1 MLVSGEGL
9 GFSGGALVALLGLR
23 FPLLGAP
30 SLVWDLLLV
39 FLGRRLV
46 YHWPEMSM
54 YVSTKISV
62 CTDILLS
69 VSVIPFFLRVFNG
82 Q

>member
-1 MLVSGEGL
+1 MFWECDVLVSGGGL

-30 SLVWDLLLV
+30 ALVWDLFLV
-39 FLGRRLV
+39 LLGRRRV

-54 YVSTKISV
+54 YIMFQPRF
-62 CTDILLS
+62 LS
-69 VSVIPFFLRVFNG
+69 V
-82 Q
+82 